1 MAGANQLAV
10 YKRGR
15 GFKLGAEKQIQVVVI
30 AGVEPGTSGLRVG
43 HADHSATLALSS
55 GSG

>member
-43 HADHSATLALSS
+43 HADHSATLAL
-55 GSG
+55 